1 VSRLQAVYYRDER
14 GREPVRDYVRG
25 LDPRGR
31 VALRNQIRR
40 LNLLTSAMPHLP
52 FPYSSQ
58 IEGELRELRCHV
70 GSELHRILY
79 QRSQNLVVL
88 LHAFRK
94 TTAEVPRAEITLAQR
109 RWDDFARGWRS
120 ATHPSPSRRP
130 RRPVSST

>member
-14 GREPVRDYVRG
+14 GREPVRDYVRRV
-25 LDPRGR
+25 DPRGR

-109 RWDDFARGWRS
+109 RWDDVRARMD
-120 ATHPSPSRRP
+120 AQP
-130 RRPVSST
+130 RTPPRAAGHDAP